1 MQVIAKRRIGGAI
14 VCLVFGVL
22 SAVFG
27 AVTLATGLGTMSDL
41 AKKIVGALFVVSG
54 GVLTIVMLA
63 RLLGRPVEILLCDEF
78 MLAVNKKSKFTLSAK
93 PAAADD
99 KYLYF
104 RKSDVDSVFYCKAQ
118 RFGKDKDYFKYLW
131 LCVLLGFLG
140 FFIVCLII
148 LIDNRGQYYPD
159 QNHLEIFGQ
168 ADACSVQCAKAR
180 RGFTGC
186 SKASSR
192 IRSLCPYSGF
202 RRTAKLKAAIT
213 PQTSKQ
219 RTER

>member
-14 VCLVFGVL
+14 VWLVFGVL

-99 KYLYF
+99 K
-104 RKSDVDSVFYCKAQ
+104 
-118 RFGKDKDYFKYLW
+118 
-131 LCVLLGFLG
+131 
-140 FFIVCLII
+140 
-148 LIDNRGQYYPD
+148 
-159 QNHLEIFGQ
+159 
-168 ADACSVQCAKAR
+168 
-180 RGFTGC
+180 
-186 SKASSR
+186 
-192 IRSLCPYSGF
+192 
-202 RRTAKLKAAIT
+202 
-213 PQTSKQ
+213 
-219 RTER
+219 